1 MAPPTLVNLGLRHI
15 LVRAPVISSGGSL
28 DKALWK
34 DISLAP
40 PHPPPCLISLFL
52 LIPPFT
58 KDSSRSYTVD
68 RQCHRA
74 SVTTHHF
81 PQKASPGPVP

>member
-34 DISLAP
+34 DISLGSP
-40 PHPPPCLISLFL
+40 PSPTLPHLSLSSDSPLHQGFKKVL
-52 LIPPFT
+52 L
-58 KDSSRSYTVD
+58 
-68 RQCHRA
+68 C
-74 SVTTHHF
+74 
-81 PQKASPGPVP
+81 